1 MSPFSSSRN
10 LAGARLPTRHN
21 ARRSKLTLDDLDFF
35 LLASV
40 SRYSNRLTIFGD
52 DNLGQILNLR
62 VPHFSRFELIAAL
75 LELFH
80 RGDLE
85 ALLASPCRRR
95 RKNFQ
100 PNWDEIEAGIVGALD
115 VEYRLTP
122 QGGEHWA
129 QHLAVDWS
137 LWDSEVWWASLTG
150 SITTASR
157 ELTEFL
163 LEKEIRQG
171 QLRGTPVRKELRPWK
186 TTYWHEEPIGYQV
199 LFRHISSEGQS
210 RNEAQI
216 RNEEQIRNKDKGSL
230 CQFDWHGFLPKVTAK
245 SSSEPRR
252 ERCVDPG
259 VRIYQSLKD
268 KLLKNR
274 CYNRSI
280 LTRLAA
286 TIELARRP
294 GSTKELIV
302 LLSSSMP
309 EIRFAAARELGRA
322 NTIEAVPGLISAL
335 LRFNDE
341 AAAEALGCI
350 GDSRALG
357 PLFTLFEGWL
367 GLNEYC
373 RSNFLQAVE
382 RSIVQFGDK
391 AIVRLERMGRKSPN
405 LKLRVLYALSQ
416 SKSPRA
422 AQIVTEQM
430 PFHGYPFMDFLAG
443 MGDGGRA
450 NLLRIATDEQQ
461 QDVSRAC
468 AAEALAEHSGT
479 FQEEG
484 RKIADAIRQ
493 QNSVCK
499 INDCLDLLVAK
510 LKHPS
515 YEERLNALNGLIS
528 LDARVATIN
537 IAELSNDDRWEI
549 RATVARV
556 LARWGGDEEAL
567 QRLRQ
572 DHDIIVRGCA
582 VWGK

>member
-1 MSPFSSSRN
+1 MSAFSNSRN

-21 ARRSKLTLDDLDFF
+21 ARRSKLTIDDLDFF

-40 SRYSNRLTIFGD
+40 SRNSNRLTIFGN

-62 VPHFSRFELIAAL
+62 VPHFTRFELVAAL

-85 ALLASPCRRR
+85 ALLASSGRRR
-95 RKNFQ
+95 RKTFQ
-100 PNWDEIEAGIVGALD
+100 PNWDEIEAGIAGALD
-115 VEYRLTP
+115 VEYRLTS
-122 QGGEHWA
+122 QGGERWA
-129 QHLAVDWS
+129 KHLAVDWS
-137 LWDSEVWWASLTG
+137 LWDSDVWWANRTG

-163 LEKEIRQG
+163 LEKEVRQG
-171 QLRGTPVRKELRPWK
+171 QLRGIPVRKEVRPWK
-186 TTYWHEEPIGYQV
+186 PTYWHEEPIGYQV
-199 LFRHISSEGQS
+199 LFRHISFEAQS

-216 RNEEQIRNKDKGSL
+216 RNDDKGSL
-230 CQFDWHGFLPKVTAK
+230 CQFDWDGFLPLVTAK
-245 SSSEPRR
+245 SSLEPRR
-252 ERCVDPG
+252 ERRMEPD
-259 VRIYQSLKD
+259 VRIFQSLKD
-268 KLLKNR
+268 KPLKNH
-274 CYNRSI
+274 CYNRSV

-294 GSTKELIV
+294 GSTKELIA

-309 EIRFAAARELGRA
+309 DVRFAAARGLGQA
-322 NTIEAVPGLISAL
+322 KAIEAVPALISAL

-357 PLFTLFEGWL
+357 PLFALFEGWL

-382 RSIVQFGDK
+382 RAIVQFGDK
-391 AIVRLERMGRKSPN
+391 AIVRLERIGRKSPY
-405 LKLRVLYALSQ
+405 LKLRIFYALSNSQ
-416 SKSPRA
+416 SPRA

-443 MGDGGRA
+443 MGNSGRA
-450 NLLRIATDEQQ
+450 NLLHIATDEKQPV
-461 QDVSRAC
+461 DSRAY
-468 AAEALAEHSGT
+468 AAEALAEHSGN

-484 RKIADAIRQ
+484 RQIADAIRQ
-493 QNSVCK
+493 HKSECK
-499 INDCLDLLVAK
+499 INDCLDPLIAK

-515 YEERLNALNGLIS
+515 YEERLNTLNGLIR
-528 LDARVATIN
+528 LDARVATVN
-537 IAELSNDDRWEI
+537 MAELSNDDRWEI
-549 RATVARV
+549 RATLGRA
-556 LARWGGDEEAL
+556 LSRWGGEQEAL

-572 DHDIIVRGCA
+572 DQDIIVRGCA